1 MTATVAPNVISSTNR
16 RHGRNRQLV
25 LDALERAQKPLGAY
39 ELLEL
44 LREDGLRAPLQIYRA
59 LDQLIGDGTV
69 HKIESLSAYALCTGL
84 ECGNHGHAAFAICRA
99 CGRTSEF
106 HDPELHRVLRLLA
119 RKEGFRTTATT
130 IELSGLCE
138 SCAHG

>member
-1 MTATVAPNVISSTNR
+1 MTAAVTPTEIASTNR

-44 LREDGLRAPLQIYRA
+44 LRDDGLRSPLQIYRA
-59 LDQLIGDGTV
+59 LEQLIDDGTV
-69 HKIESLSAYALCTGL
+69 HKIESLSAFAVCTEA
-84 ECGNHGHAAFAICRA
+84 ECSDHGHAAFAICRA

-106 HDPELHRVLRLLA
+106 HDAALDRVLRRLA

-130 IELSGLCE
+130 VELSGLCE
-138 SCAHG
+138 SCTHG

>member
-1 MTATVAPNVISSTNR
+1 MTAAVTVIAPANR

-25 LDALERAQKPLGAY
+25 LDALERAQKPMGAY

-44 LREDGLRAPLQIYRA
+44 LRNDGLRSPLQVYRA
-59 LDQLIGDGTV
+59 LEQLIDDGTV
-69 HKIESLSAYALCTGL
+69 HKIESLSAFALCTHA

-106 HDPELHRVLRLLA
+106 HDAVLDRILRRLA

-130 IELSGLCE
+130 VELSGLCE
-138 SCAHG
+138 SCANG

>member
-1 MTATVAPNVISSTNR
+1 MSGAITVTANAHSNR
-16 RHGRNRQLV
+16 RPGRNRQLV

-44 LREDGLRAPLQIYRA
+44 LRDDGLRSPPQVYRA
-59 LDQLIGDGTV
+59 LEQLIDDGAV
-69 HKIESLSAYALCTGL
+69 HKIESLSAFAVCTA
-84 ECGNHGHAAFAICRA
+84 ECGNHGHAAFAICRN

-106 HDPELHRVLRLLA
+106 HDAELDRLLRRLA

-130 IELSGLCE
+130 VELSGLCE